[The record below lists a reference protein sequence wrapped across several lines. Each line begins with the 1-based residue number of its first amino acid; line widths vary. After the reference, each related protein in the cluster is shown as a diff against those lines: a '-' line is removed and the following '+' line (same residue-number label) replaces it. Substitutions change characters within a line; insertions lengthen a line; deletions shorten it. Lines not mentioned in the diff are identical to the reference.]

1 MQKVKSQQSSH
12 SFSSTT
18 NNNILTI
25 EYNNNE
31 KQFLIN
37 NKNARFK
44 NINNLTSVYCDMP
57 NNLNYVTKDGTGY
70 IVKPGNKSSEPLSH
84 KNVLSIGGTHGA
96 LILTKDKLKV
106 NENTEIDLPIIDSDD
121 QFIQV
126 LSSSLQTFYFLLTLN
141 GKIFIYGENP
151 DCVLGISNSHIKFN
165 NFTLHPN
172 LEHVSSKIIDLKC
185 GYLFSILR
193 CENGDCYG
201 SGYNC
206 YVNIGVDGR
215 RSVDVKEFTLI
226 EQLKGRVKQ
235 HDCGSFHTVYLTFDG
250 EVYGCGLNTSG
261 QFVNPPQILMS
272 FTP

>member
-37 NKNARFK
+37 NKNPRFK
-44 NINNLTSVYCDMP
+44 NIKNLTSIYCDMP

-70 IVKPGNKSSEPLSH
+70 TVKPGNLSSEPLSH

-121 QFIQV
+121 QFIKV

-215 RSVDVKEFTLI
+215 RSVDVKEYTLI

-235 HDCGSFHTVYLTFDG
+235 HGCGSFHTVYLTFDG

-261 QFVNPPQILMS
+261 QFV
-272 FTP
+272 